1 MKVNVFKAA
10 YFSRA
15 IFWASMV
22 LVVMCHLIS
31 IERIP
36 LPWLDEVHIVEM
48 GRNILDSGHRDYS
61 LLITQDGSFFQPIYY
76 LGPVIQEFAYRTCGR
91 MGPRLSVLLALIIAT
106 ILCRIWLRRQQLS
119 QGLVTM
125 LSLVFLTYPLLI
137 QSVKIVR
144 VDAWTFIPLFICLL
158 LFGRLSGNQR
168 INQFLFFSI
177 GALAV
182 GMVFI
187 WPSATLF
194 FPLLL
199 LEFVRAR
206 ERQNFSFGQTSKY
219 IGMGILGALVMAF
232 VLVLPVLDQLGAL
245 SRSMGIYFDV
255 TQPGKGVAFE
265 LLSKARGLG
274 FLLIKESLRA
284 PFIMLFVVI
293 GFWVQRKDWQFMAC
307 FVMAL
312 GMALFSGLH
321 TFRFIYLFPFL
332 FVALVLGSCAVYK
345 RHAQIA
351 TALLVSTV
359 LYGIVS
365 GGIAYAAMTPAL
377 KGRSYSELR
386 DNLRLVIGEGPK
398 RVYLHNLQ
406 AYYVARELQWHYYRY
421 GQGTLINI
429 DVNAARI
436 LARTDYVAEMK
447 QAPVYAVE
455 ESFTFYGGVRDYLI
469 RAAIKEATNPHQ
481 GLAAR
486 IGSSMA
492 FRSPSR
498 QEQEEF
504 NQLLKSSGFQQYC
517 ASDLA
522 TKPRE
527 YSAWQLKVRSW
538 MAVPPDYDLPV
549 VWVKVGKTD

>member
-1 MKVNVFKAA
+1 MKLNFFKAA
-10 YFSRA
+10 YFSSA
-15 IFWASMV
+15 IFWASLV

-61 LLITQDGSFFQPIYY
+61 LLITKDGSFFQPIYY
-76 LGPVIQEFAYRTCGR
+76 LGPIIQEFAYRTCGR

-106 ILCRIWLRRQQLS
+106 ILCRRWLRRQQLS

-158 LFGRLSGNQR
+158 LFGRLSGDQR
-168 INQFLFFSI
+168 SNQFLFFFI

-194 FPLLL
+194 YPLLL
-199 LEFVRAR
+199 LEFIRAR
-206 ERQNFSFGQTSKY
+206 ERQNFSFVQTSKY
-219 IGMGILGALVMAF
+219 IGMGILGGSVMAL
-232 VLVLPVLDQLGAL
+232 VLVLPVLEQLGAL

-255 TQPGKGVAFE
+255 TQPGKGVTVE

-274 FLLIKESLRA
+274 LLLIKESLRA
-284 PFIMLFVVI
+284 PFIMILVVI
-293 GFWVQRKDWQFMAC
+293 GFWVQRKDWQFFAC
-307 FVMAL
+307 FIMAL

-332 FVALVLGSCAVYK
+332 FVSLVLGSCAVYK

-351 TALLVSTV
+351 TALLVCAV

-386 DNLRLVIGEGPK
+386 DNLRQAIGEGPK

-421 GQGTLINI
+421 GQGTWITE
-429 DVNAARI
+429 DVQSAKL
-436 LARTDYVAEMK
+436 LARADYVVEMK

-469 RAAIKEATNPHQ
+469 RAAINESTNPRQ
-481 GLAAR
+481 SLAAR

-504 NQLLKSSGFQQYC
+504 SQLLKSSGFQQYRG
-517 ASDLA
+517 SDLSR
-522 TKPRE
+522 KSQE

-549 VWVKVGKTD
+549 VWVSVGKRD

>member
-1 MKVNVFKAA
+1 
-10 YFSRA
+10 
-15 IFWASMV
+15 
-22 LVVMCHLIS
+22 
-31 IERIP
+31 
-36 LPWLDEVHIVEM
+36 
-48 GRNILDSGHRDYS
+48 
-61 LLITQDGSFFQPIYY
+61 
-76 LGPVIQEFAYRTCGR
+76 
-91 MGPRLSVLLALIIAT
+91 
-106 ILCRIWLRRQQLS
+106 
-119 QGLVTM
+119 M

-158 LFGRLSGNQR
+158 LFGRLSGDQR
-168 INQFLFFSI
+168 SNQFLFFFI

-194 FPLLL
+194 YPLLL
-199 LEFVRAR
+199 LEFIRAR
-206 ERQNFSFGQTSKY
+206 ERQNFSFVQTSKY
-219 IGMGILGALVMAF
+219 IGMGILGGSVMAL
-232 VLVLPVLDQLGAL
+232 VLVLPVLEQLGAL

-255 TQPGKGVAFE
+255 TQPGKGVTVE

-284 PFIMLFVVI
+284 PFIMILVVI
-293 GFWVQRKDWQFMAC
+293 GFWVQRKDWQFFVC
-307 FVMAL
+307 FIMAL

-332 FVALVLGSCAVYK
+332 FVSLVLGSCAVYK

-351 TALLVSTV
+351 TALLVCAV

-386 DNLRLVIGEGPK
+386 DNLRQAIGEGPK

-421 GQGTLINI
+421 GQGTWITE
-429 DVNAARI
+429 DVQSAKL
-436 LARTDYVAEMK
+436 LARADYVVEMK

-469 RAAIKEATNPHQ
+469 RAAINESTNPRQ
-481 GLAAR
+481 SLAAR

-504 NQLLKSSGFQQYC
+504 SQLLKSSGFQQYRG
-517 ASDLA
+517 SDLSR
-522 TKPRE
+522 KSQE

-549 VWVKVGKTD
+549 VWVSIGKRD